1 MSTFRIPTPRFR
13 KPSRALKRAAV
24 LAAGAGLLTTGL
36 LATPA
41 SAAMGDNVVH
51 GPAACAFSED
61 RAPVALG
68 DAGDQ
73 VSQIQCLL
81 ANRQY
86 LGWNQLSGAFDAGTL
101 SAVAHFQADHGLV
114 PDGVVSPAT
123 WEALYKAGP
132 PAGPVQS
139 PNQPADPNNQPGA

>member
-13 KPSRALKRAAV
+13 RPGRALKRAAV

-61 RAPVALG
+61 RGAVALG
-68 DAGDQ
+68 EAGDQ

-86 LGWNQLSGAFDAGTL
+86 LGWNNLSGAFDTNTL
-101 SAVAHFQADHGLV
+101 AAVAHFQADHGLV
-114 PDGVVSPAT
+114 PDGVVSPTT
-123 WEALYKAGP
+123 WDALYKAGP

-139 PNQPADPNNQPGA
+139 PGRPEAQPAV

>member
-13 KPSRALKRAAV
+13 TSARAVKRAAV

-41 SAAMGDNVVH
+41 SAAMGDNVVQS
-51 GPAACAFSED
+51 PAACAFSED
-61 RAPVALG
+61 RGTVALG
-68 DAGDQ
+68 AAGDQ
-73 VSQIQCLL
+73 VSQVQCLL

-86 LGWNQLSGAFDAGTL
+86 LGWNKLSGTFDADTMA
-101 SAVAHFQADHGLV
+101 AVAHFQSDHDLV
-114 PDGVVSPAT
+114 PNGVVNPTT
-123 WEALYKAGP
+123 WLALYQAGL

-139 PNQPADPNNQPGA
+139 PAQPAPTV